1 MFESTITSKGQT
13 TVPSEIR
20 KRFNLRS
27 GDRVLWHVEE
37 GRIVLRAKNR
47 SIKDLVGMLHRPG
60 QRPISVE
67 EMDEAIAQAAAESGL
82 TDPKP
87 TR

>member
-13 TVPSEIR
+13 TVPKEIR
-20 KRFNLRS
+20 KQLKLRP
-27 GDRVLWHVEE
+27 GDKVFWYLED

-47 SIKDLVGMLHRPG
+47 SIGDLAGMLHRPG
-60 QRPISVE
+60 QRPISIE
-67 EMDEAIAQAAAESGL
+67 EMDEAIAQAAVESGL
-82 TDPKP
+82 TGLKP